1 MFRTLQYAIV
11 LGIAFLFA
19 SHAFAESNPVFDD
32 LTKRGVVM
40 PKGPV
45 LKLPAPTMPDGL
57 DAAAQRKAIQS
68 IADERRTVEAIIKKS
83 LNAPTVIKT
92 GDDNASSAA
101 GGTGKRVDFYFVVY
115 GDLKKIADEGFWG
128 EKKEDAEQEQLNP
141 NDAQVSGK
149 LLTAEE
155 LKARRIEPLI
165 SANVIENYG
174 NADVQLFN
182 RVRVRGTSRS
192 IQTKTDESV
201 TYATLLDPRFV
212 KDEKYPNQW
221 QSVSRDDAGKLSYG
235 PLRPYTGLGAY
246 AKATT
251 LKEPEGA
258 IFLEYHMVFDEPQG
272 WFNGANVIRTKVP
285 AIVQDNVKKL
295 RRKLAEKEES

>member
-1 MFRTLQYAIV
+1 MIRASLAPFYALI
-11 LGIAFLFA
+11 LLFA
-19 SHAFAESNPVFDD
+19 AYAQAETNPVYVDS
-32 LTKRGVVM
+32 TQRGIVM
-40 PKGPV
+40 PKGPA
-45 LKLPAPTMPDGL
+45 LKLPAPVMPDGL

-68 IADERRTVEAIIKKS
+68 IADERRTVDAIVQKS
-83 LNAPTVIKT
+83 LNAPPVIKT
-92 GDDNASSAA
+92 GDDKASSAA

-128 EKKEDAEQEQLNP
+128 KKKEGEEQEEINP

-155 LKARRIEPLI
+155 LKARKIEPLI

-201 TYATLLDPRFV
+201 TYATLLDPRFA

-221 QSVSRDDAGKLSYG
+221 QSVTRDDAGKLTYG
-235 PLRPYTGLGAY
+235 PLQPYSGLGAY

-251 LKEPEGA
+251 LKEPKGA

-272 WFNGANVIRTKVP
+272 WFNGANVIRTKLP